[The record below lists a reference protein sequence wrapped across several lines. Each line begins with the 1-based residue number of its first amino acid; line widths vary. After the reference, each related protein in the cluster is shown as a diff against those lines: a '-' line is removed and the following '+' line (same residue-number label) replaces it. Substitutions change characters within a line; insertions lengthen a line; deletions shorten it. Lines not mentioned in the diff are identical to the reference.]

1 MSSLAQISIMLMLVK
16 KLVKPIQ
23 ECEIKVFCKCI
34 QIQARKK
41 SLNPFVPNAAI
52 LYPLK
57 ESENLTIF

>member
-1 MSSLAQISIMLMLVK
+1 MLMLVK

-23 ECEIKVFCKCI
+23 EFQIKVFYKCI